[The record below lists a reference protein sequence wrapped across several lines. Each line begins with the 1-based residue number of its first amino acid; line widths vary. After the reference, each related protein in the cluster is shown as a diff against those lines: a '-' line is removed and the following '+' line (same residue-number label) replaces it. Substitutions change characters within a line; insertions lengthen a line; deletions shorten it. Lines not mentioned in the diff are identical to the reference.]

1 MKWETVS
8 DFIAFALVN
17 PTKKDSWR
25 EDDYI
30 ESEFIDED
38 LIVFINESLQ
48 TGETLISVDL
58 RESFNKV
65 KQCPIHFTIP
75 VSNRKTK
82 RIREAL
88 KFLKKNEKIAGQFF
102 GRMPGFDDLDS
113 EKFYNFQ

>member
-1 MKWETVS
+1 MWKTVS
-8 DFIAFALVN
+8 DFITFALVN
-17 PTKKDSWR
+17 PTKKDSYR
-25 EDDYI
+25 DDDYI
-30 ESEFIDED
+30 QSQFIDENF
-38 LIVFINESLQ
+38 IVFTNESLQ

-75 VSNRKTK
+75 ASNRKTK

-102 GRMPGFDDLDS
+102 GRMPGFDDLDA
-113 EKFYNFQ
+113 EIYFNFR